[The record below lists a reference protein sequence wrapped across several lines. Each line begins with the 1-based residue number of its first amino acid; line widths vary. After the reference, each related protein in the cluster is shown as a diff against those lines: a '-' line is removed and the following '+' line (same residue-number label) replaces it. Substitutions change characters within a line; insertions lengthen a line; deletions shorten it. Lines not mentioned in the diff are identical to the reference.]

1 MQANED
7 TAELPSADLGRNLPI
22 QRILSPFVR
31 FARLEAAGG
40 LVLLVATVVALVWAN
55 SRWADGYD
63 HFWHRDLSIGLG
75 RTMVHET
82 LLHFINDGL
91 MALFF
96 FFVGLEIKH
105 EMLAGELSTL
115 KRAIFPMAAAVG
127 GVAVP
132 AAIFVVITHGT
143 PAVKSW
149 GIPIATD
156 IAFVLGVMALLGSRV
171 PLTLKVFVT
180 ALAIVDDILAVSVI
194 AIFYTSQFS
203 LRSLVAGLVGIG
215 VSYLANRL
223 GVRAWPVYALIGVFV
238 WLAMLRSGVHATVA
252 GILLALTIPAT
263 ALVEPVEFLKRSR
276 TTLERLLAVAKS
288 EAELTESEANS
299 LIYSIEQRCVLV
311 QSPLYRIVH
320 AMQPWVT
327 FFIMPVFAMA
337 NAGVHLPAPGG
348 GKLLQPL
355 AIGIL
360 LGLFIGKP
368 VGVFLFAWLSVK
380 TKVAAAPE
388 GVNWRKIF
396 GASWLCGI
404 GFTMSLFIA
413 TLSVGEGEELE
424 IAKIA
429 PLVASVGAGIAG
441 AVVLSGKSRDR
452 ETAPRDQE
460 TAATN

>member
-1 MQANED
+1 
-7 TAELPSADLGRNLPI
+7 
-22 QRILSPFVR
+22 VR
-31 FARLEAAGG
+31 FAKLEAAGG
-40 LVLLVATVVALVWAN
+40 LVLLVAMVVALVWAN
-55 SRWADGYD
+55 SPWAEGYD

-75 RTMVHET
+75 RAMVHET

-127 GVAVP
+127 GVIFP
-132 AAIFVVITHGT
+132 ALIFVAATRGT
-143 PAVKSW
+143 PAAESW

-156 IAFVLGVMALLGSRV
+156 IAFVLGVMALLGNRV

-194 AIFYTSQFS
+194 AIFYTSEMS
-203 LRSLVAGLVGIG
+203 LRALVLGLAGIG

-223 GVRAWPVYALIGVFV
+223 GVRAWPVYALIGIFV

-263 ALVEPVEFLKRSR
+263 TLIGPKEFIQQSR
-276 TTLERLLAVAKS
+276 ETLERLLAVAKS
-288 EAELTESEANS
+288 EAELTQNESNN
-299 LIYSIEQRCVLV
+299 LIYSIERRCVLV
-311 QSPLYRIVH
+311 QSPLYRIAH
-320 AMQPWVT
+320 ALQPWVT
-327 FFIMPVFAMA
+327 FFIMPVFALA
-337 NAGVHLPAPGG
+337 NAGVHLPGEGG
-348 GKLLQPL
+348 GKLIQPMAL
-355 AIGIL
+355 GIL

-368 VGVFLFAWLSVK
+368 LGVFLFAWLSVK
-380 TKVAAAPE
+380 VKLASAPE
-388 GVNWRKIF
+388 GVSWRKIF

-413 TLSVGEGEELE
+413 TLSVGEGELLE
-424 IAKIA
+424 IAKIST
-429 PLVASVGAGIAG
+429 LLASVGAGIAG
-441 AVVLSGKSRDR
+441 SLVLSMKEQGSESR
-452 ETAPRDQE
+452 APE
-460 TAATN
+460 SAATS

>member
-1 MQANED
+1 VQANED
-7 TAELPSADLGRNLPI
+7 TAPLPSADLGRGLPI

-40 LVLLVATVVALVWAN
+40 LVLLVATLVALVWAN
-55 SRWADGYD
+55 SPWAEVYD

-75 RTMVHET
+75 RAMVHET

-132 AAIFVVITHGT
+132 AVLFVVVTHGT
-143 PAVKSW
+143 PAVESW

-156 IAFVLGVMALLGSRV
+156 IAFVLGVMALLGDRV

-194 AIFYTSQFS
+194 AIFYTSDFS
-203 LRSLVAGLVGIG
+203 LRSLVGGLAGIG

-223 GVRAWPVYALIGVFV
+223 GVRAWPVYALIGIFV

-263 ALVEPVEFLKRSR
+263 TLVEPVEFLKQSR
-276 TTLERLLAVAKS
+276 ATLERLLAVAKS
-288 EAELTESEANS
+288 EAELTENEANN
-299 LIYSIEQRCVLV
+299 LIYSIERRCVLV
-311 QSPLYRIVH
+311 QSPLYRIAH
-320 AMQPWVT
+320 ALQPWVT
-327 FFIMPVFAMA
+327 FFIMPVFALA
-337 NAGVHLPAPGG
+337 NAGIHLPGEVG
-348 GKLLQPL
+348 GKLLQPI
-355 AIGIL
+355 AVGIL

-368 VGVFLFAWLSVK
+368 LGVFLFAWLSVK

-388 GVNWRKIF
+388 GVSWRKIF

-413 TLSVGEGEELE
+413 TLSVGEGELLE

-429 PLVASVGAGIAG
+429 TLAASIGAGIAG
-441 AVVLSGKSRDR
+441 AVVLAGKSRDR
-452 ETAPRDQE
+452 GTALRDQE
-460 TAATN
+460 TAATD

>member
-1 MQANED
+1 MQANEKTD
-7 TAELPSADLGRNLPI
+7 LLPSIDLQQRPI
-22 QRILSPFVR
+22 TRILSPFAR
-31 FARLEAAGG
+31 FAKLEAAGG
-40 LVLLVATVVALVWAN
+40 LVLGVATVAALVWAN
-55 SRWADGYD
+55 SPWAEGYD

-75 RTMVHET
+75 RAMVHET

-105 EMLAGELSTL
+105 EMLAGELSSL

-127 GVAVP
+127 GVVFPALIFIAV
-132 AAIFVVITHGT
+132 AHGT
-143 PAVKSW
+143 PVGDAW

-156 IAFVLGVMALLGSRV
+156 IAFVLGVMALLGRRV

-194 AIFYTSQFS
+194 AIFYTSDFS
-203 LRSLVAGLVGIG
+203 LRSLVGGLAGIG

-223 GVRAWPVYALIGVFV
+223 GVRAWPVYALIGIFV

-263 ALVEPVEFLKRSR
+263 TLVGPTEFLKQSR
-276 TTLERLLAVAKS
+276 ETLERLLAVAKS
-288 EAELTESEANS
+288 QVELTQHESNN
-299 LIYSIEQRCVLV
+299 LIYSIERRAVLV
-311 QSPLYRIVH
+311 QSPLYRIAH
-320 AMQPWVT
+320 SLQPWVT
-327 FFIMPVFAMA
+327 FFIMPVFALA
-337 NAGVHLPAPGG
+337 NAGVHLPGEGG
-348 GKLLQPL
+348 GKLLQPM

-368 VGVFLFAWLSVK
+368 LGVFLFAWLSVK
-380 TKVAAAPE
+380 TGLASAPE
-388 GVNWRKIF
+388 GVAWKKIF

-413 TLSVGEGEELE
+413 TLSVGEGELLE

-429 PLVASVGAGIAG
+429 TLLASVAAGVAG
-441 AVVLSGKSRDR
+441 SVVLSMKSGPI
-452 ETAPRDQE
+452 ANSQ
-460 TAATN
+460 

>member
-1 MQANED
+1 MQANEHTD
-7 TAELPSADLGRNLPI
+7 PLPLAELNQRLPI

-31 FARLEAAGG
+31 FAKLEAAGG
-40 LVLLVATVVALVWAN
+40 LVLLVATVAALVWAN
-55 SRWADGYD
+55 SPWAAGYD

-75 RTMVHET
+75 RAMVHET

-127 GVAVP
+127 GV
-132 AAIFVVITHGT
+132 IF
-143 PAVKSW
+143 PAVIFIAVARGTATQDSW

-156 IAFVLGVMALLGSRV
+156 IAFVLGAMALLGNRV
-171 PLTLKVFVT
+171 PLALKVFVT

-194 AIFYTSQFS
+194 ALFYTSEFS
-203 LRSLVAGLVGIG
+203 LRALVAGLIGIG

-223 GVRAWPVYALIGVFV
+223 GVRAWPVYALIGIFV

-263 ALVEPVEFLKRSR
+263 TLIGPTEFVRQSR
-276 TTLERLLAVAKS
+276 ETLERLLAVARS
-288 EAELTESEANS
+288 EAELTPHEANN
-299 LIYSIEQRCVLV
+299 LIYSIERRCVLV
-311 QSPLYRIVH
+311 QSPLYRIAH
-320 AMQPWVT
+320 ALQPWVT

-337 NAGVHLPAPGG
+337 NAGVHLPGEGG
-348 GKLLQPL
+348 GKLLQPI
-355 AIGIL
+355 AIGVF

-368 VGVFLFAWLSVK
+368 LGVFLFAWLSVK
-380 TKVAAAPE
+380 TKLAAAPE
-388 GVNWRKIF
+388 GVSWRKIF

-404 GFTMSLFIA
+404 GFTMSIFIA
-413 TLSVGEGEELE
+413 TLSVGEGEMLE

-429 PLVASVGAGIAG
+429 TLLASVAAGVAG
-441 AVVLSGKSRDR
+441 SLVLLMKGSR
-452 ETAPRDQE
+452 
-460 TAATN
+460 